1 MQVGLEKTQLIQAY
15 DNSLKT
21 IWIMMCALSKVG
33 LLVRLFINGCN
44 LDQEHKT
51 LQGLDTGKRAAEPEI
66 AENNTHTNTA
76 LA

>member
-1 MQVGLEKTQLIQAY
+1 MYALSNVGPLVGLFT
-15 DNSLKT
+15 
-21 IWIMMCALSKVG
+21 
-33 LLVRLFINGCN
+33 NGCS

-76 LA
+76 LG